1 MQRKKFQVI
10 ALGDLVADLI
20 TPIQRLPLQAQE
32 HQLARDIMIEAGGSG
47 NFLILAA
54 RLGMAVRAF
63 GAVGSDIYGAE
74 VLRLLA
80 GEGVDISAVAVP
92 AGGRTTTV
100 LVLIDD
106 QAQHVFV
113 GMYGAGQTLSF
124 QPEWRGLIE
133 QADALFTSGY
143 AFHPTSAFSPATL
156 LDCLNIAA
164 VNNIPIFFDLGPE
177 VSLADRAQVDA
188 AIAQSTVFLATHEE
202 ALNWTGADDL
212 TEAAGHLLGQG
223 PELVIIKLGGQGC
236 VMVTPAGQIHLTA
249 FPVPVVDTAG
259 AGDAFAAAAVYG
271 YLQGFSPEQIGALA
285 NAAGAATAA
294 RLGTGTCLPQKDELV
309 ELLRRHGHSLL

>member
-1 MQRKKFQVI
+1 MQNKKFQVI

-32 HQLARDIMIEAGGSG
+32 HQLARDIRLEAGGAG

-63 GAVGSDIYGAE
+63 GVVGSDLYGAE

-80 GEGVDISAVAVP
+80 GEGVDIQHIAVP
-92 AGGRTTTV
+92 AGSRTTTV
-100 LVLIDD
+100 MVLIDD
-106 QAQHVFV
+106 LAQHVFV
-113 GMYGAGQTLSF
+113 GMYGTGQSLSF

-133 QADALFTSGY
+133 QADALFSSGY
-143 AFHPTSAFSPATL
+143 GLHPTSPFSPATL
-156 LDCLNIAA
+156 LDCLQVAA
-164 VNNIPIFFDLGPE
+164 GSHIPIFFDLGPDA
-177 VSLADRAQVDA
+177 VLADRAHVEA
-188 AIAQSTVFLATHEE
+188 AIAQSTVFLATLEE
-202 ALNWTGADDL
+202 ALNWTGAGDIA
-212 TEAAGHLLGQG
+212 EAAKHLLGQG

-236 VMVTPAGQIHLTA
+236 VIVTPGGRVDLPA
-249 FPVPVVDTAG
+249 FPVQVVDTAG

-271 YLQGFSPEQIGALA
+271 YLQGLSPEQIGILA

-294 RLGTGTCLPQKDELV
+294 RLGTGTCLPQRDEIGQ
-309 ELLRRHGHSLL
+309 LLKRHGHSLL